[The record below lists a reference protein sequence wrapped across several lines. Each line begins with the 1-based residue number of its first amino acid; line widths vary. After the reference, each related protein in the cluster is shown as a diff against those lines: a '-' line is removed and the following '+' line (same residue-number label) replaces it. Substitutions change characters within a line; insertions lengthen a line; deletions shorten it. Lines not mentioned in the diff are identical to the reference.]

1 MCILNGIS
9 QGIYQWLF
17 VFLWAL
23 QPSPFFVGKIDGI
36 PGGKETFW
44 SGQHSSFK
52 LPIHHQLVYN
62 IPIFDGHITMFCW
75 LNPTHPGIVSAV
87 NQLIRSGRNTE
98 LWFFWDQTIIIIYIY
113 IYYILYIL
121 YYILILYYIILYYI
135 RFYSIILY
143 YIRFYSIILYYIIYY
158 YIILYILYNKLYIYI

>member
-75 LNPTHPGIVSAV
+75 LNPQWQKHRT
-87 NQLIRSGRNTE
+87 LI
-98 LWFFWDQTIIIIYIY
+98 FFGNTIIIIYIY
-113 IYYILYIL
+113 IISY
-121 YYILILYYIILYYI
+121 
-135 RFYSIILY
+135 
-143 YIRFYSIILYYIIYY
+143 IYY
-158 YIILYILYNKLYIYI
+158 MYIYTLYIYVICIYIYIQIMYLCYIYIYISIIIYII